1 MADMLPAPPSSQ
13 TVLAH
18 LAALLPALREDYGVR
33 SLSVFGS
40 YARGEQGEGSD
51 LDLLVEFDEVP
62 GLLGFARLQLDLG
75 DRLGIPVDLFT
86 RPMLKPRIAP
96 SVEADLV
103 AV

>member
-13 TVLAH
+13 TVLAQ

-103 AV
+103 TV